1 MSPTQPTM
9 SDTPREDRP
18 GQGVAVTLFD
28 LRRSYGPIHA
38 LNGLNLD
45 IAPGEFV
52 ALLGPSGC
60 GKTTA
65 LRVLAGLEDA
75 DSGRV
80 EVGGTDITRVPTS
93 ARDMGM
99 VFQAYSLFPHM
110 TARQNVEF
118 GLRLRRIPAAR
129 RRARASDMLDL
140 VELSDHADRYAHQL
154 SGGQQQRVALAR
166 ALAIEPQ
173 VLLLDEPLSALDAKV
188 RVQLRDEIRRIQLE
202 VGTTTLFVTHDQEEA
217 LAVADRVGVMRS
229 GNLEQLASPHDLYA
243 RPATPFVADFVGLTN
258 RLRAIVE
265 GERASLLGTSVP
277 LLPGSVQRGHALV
290 LIRPESIAVTADP
303 AGRATVVSASFLGS
317 TGSLHAVTDSGEKVM
332 AQIDN
337 DAVATFSPGDLVT
350 LVPRPNPALAISAMD
365 AGEGASQAAPTDPGH
380 W

>member
-1 MSPTQPTM
+1 MSPTRMPV
-9 SDTPREDRP
+9 SDTVAAP
-18 GQGVAVTLFD
+18 GPGHGVAVTLTD
-28 LRRSYGPIHA
+28 LSRSYGSIHA
-38 LNGLNLD
+38 LDGLTLD

-80 EVGGTDITRVPTS
+80 EVGGKDITAVPTS

-110 TARQNVEF
+110 TARQNVAF
-118 GLRLRRIPAAR
+118 GLQLRRIPSAR
-129 RRARASDMLDL
+129 RRARAAEMLDL

-217 LAVADRVGVMRS
+217 LAVADRVGVMRA

-258 RLRAIVE
+258 RLHATVEDDRAQ
-265 GERASLLGTSVP
+265 LMGTWVP
-277 LLPGSVQRGHALV
+277 LLPGSTRRGAAFV

-303 AGRATVVSASFLGS
+303 AGRATVVTASFMGS
-317 TGSLHAVTDSGEKVM
+317 TGRLHAVTESGETVL

-337 DAVATFSPGDLVT
+337 DTVATFNPGDKVT
-350 LVPRPNPALAISAMD
+350 LVPRPNPALAV
-365 AGEGASQAAPTDPGH
+365 AAEEDT
-380 W
+380 

>member
-1 MSPTQPTM
+1 MSPLRLPP
-9 SDTPREDRP
+9 SDNAEDTRP
-18 GQGVAVTLFD
+18 GHGVAVTLSD
-28 LRRSYGPIHA
+28 LRRAYGPVRA
-38 LNGLNLD
+38 LDGLSLE
-45 IAPGEFV
+45 IAAGEFV

-80 EVGGTDITRVPTS
+80 EVGGKDITAVPTS

-118 GLRLRRIPAAR
+118 GLRLRRMPTAR
-129 RRARASDMLDL
+129 RRARAAEMLDL
-140 VELSDHADRYAHQL
+140 VGLSDQAERYAHQL

-166 ALAIEPQ
+166 ALAIAPQ

-188 RVQLRDEIRRIQLE
+188 RVQLRAEIRRIQLE

-217 LAVADRVGVMRS
+217 LAVADRVGVMRA
-229 GNLEQLASPHDLYA
+229 GNLEQLAAPQDLYS
-243 RPATPFVADFVGLTN
+243 RPATAFVADFVGLTN
-258 RLRAIVE
+258 RLPATVE
-265 GERASLLGTSVP
+265 GGRAQVLGTSLP
-277 LLPGSVQRGHALV
+277 LLPGSAQHGAAMV

-303 AGRATVVSASFLGS
+303 VGRATVVTASFLGA
-317 TGSLHAVTDSGEKVM
+317 TGLLHTVTESGETVV

-337 DAVATFSPGDLVT
+337 DAVATFNPGDKVT
-350 LVPRPNPALAISAMD
+350 LIPRPNPALAV
-365 AGEGASQAAPTDPGH
+365 AAN
-380 W
+380 

>member
-1 MSPTQPTM
+1 MPATHMPT
-9 SDTPREDRP
+9 SDTAARSGP
-18 GQGVAVTLFD
+18 GQGVAVALTE
-28 LRRSYGPIHA
+28 LRRSYGSIRA
-38 LNGLNLD
+38 LDGLTLN

-60 GKTTA
+60 GKTTV

-80 EVGGTDITRVPTS
+80 EVGGKDITSVPTS

-118 GLRLRRIPAAR
+118 GLQLRRIPSAR
-129 RRARASDMLDL
+129 RRERVAEILDL
-140 VELSDHADRYAHQL
+140 VELSDQADRYAHQM

-217 LAVADRVGVMRS
+217 LAVADRVGVMRA
-229 GNLEQLASPHDLYA
+229 GNLEQLAAPQELYS
-243 RPATPFVADFVGLTN
+243 RPATAFVAEFVGLTN
-258 RLRAIVE
+258 ALAATVE
-265 GERASLLGTSVP
+265 GDHALVLGTSVP
-277 LLPGSVQRGHALV
+277 LLPGSAQHGAATV
-290 LIRPESIAVTADP
+290 LIRPESIAVTTDP
-303 AGRATVVSASFLGS
+303 TGRATVVTASFLGA
-317 TGSLHAVTDSGEKVM
+317 TGLLRAVTESGETVM

-337 DAVATFSPGDLVT
+337 DAVATFIPGDKVT
-350 LVPRPNPALAISAMD
+350 LIPRPNPALAVRAD
-365 AGEGASQAAPTDPGH
+365 AR
-380 W
+380 

>member
-1 MSPTQPTM
+1 MSSLRMPAT
-9 SDTPREDRP
+9 DRP
-18 GQGVAVTLFD
+18 DGTRQGVAVALYD
-28 LRRSYGPIHA
+28 LRRAYGPVRA
-38 LNGLNLD
+38 LDGLTLD

-65 LRVLAGLEDA
+65 LRVLAGLEDP
-75 DSGRV
+75 DTGRV
-80 EVGGTDITRVPTS
+80 EVDGRDITATPTS

-118 GLRLRRIPAAR
+118 GLQLRRIPTAR
-129 RRARASDMLDL
+129 RRARGAEMLDL
-140 VELSDHADRYAHQL
+140 VGLSEEAERYAHQL

-188 RVQLRDEIRRIQLE
+188 RVQLRAEIRRIQLE

-217 LAVADRVGVMRS
+217 LAVADRVGVMRA
-229 GNLEQLASPHDLYA
+229 GNLEQLAAPQDLYS
-243 RPATPFVADFVGLTN
+243 RPATAFVADFVGLTN
-258 RLRAIVE
+258 RLPALVE
-265 GERASLLGTSVP
+265 GGRAQVLGTSVP
-277 LLPGSVQRGHALV
+277 LLPGSAQRGTATV

-303 AGRATVVSASFLGS
+303 AGRATVVTASFLGA
-317 TGSLHAVTDSGEKVM
+317 TGLLHTVTESGESVV

-337 DAVATFSPGDLVT
+337 EAVSTFNPGDKVT
-350 LVPRPNPALAISAMD
+350 LIPRPNPALAV
-365 AGEGASQAAPTDPGH
+365 AAD
-380 W
+380 

>member
-1 MSPTQPTM
+1 MSPTEMPV
-9 SDTPREDRP
+9 SDSMAGSEPDH
-18 GQGVAVTLFD
+18 GVAVTLFD
-28 LRRSYGPIHA
+28 LHRSYGPIRA
-38 LNGLNLD
+38 LDGLTLD

-60 GKTTA
+60 GKTTV

-80 EVGGTDITRVPTS
+80 EVGGKDITSVPTN

-110 TARQNVEF
+110 TVRQNVEF
-118 GLRLRRIPAAR
+118 GLRLRRIPSTR
-129 RRARASDMLDL
+129 RRTRVSEMLDL

-166 ALAIEPQ
+166 ALAIQPQ

-217 LAVADRVGVMRS
+217 LAVADRVGVMRA

-258 RLRAIVE
+258 RLRATVDR
-265 GERASLLGTSVP
+265 ERANLLGTSVP
-277 LLPGSVQRGHALV
+277 LLPGSVQRGAALV
-290 LIRPESIAVTADP
+290 LIRPESIAVTPDP
-303 AGRATVVSASFLGS
+303 DGRATVVTASFLGA
-317 TGSLHAVTDSGEKVM
+317 TGSLYAVTESGETVM

-337 DAVATFSPGDLVT
+337 DAVATFNPGDKVS
-350 LVPRPNPALAISAMD
+350 LVPRPNPALAV
-365 AGEGASQAAPTDPGH
+365 AAYADVSLVAPD
-380 W
+380 

>member
-1 MSPTQPTM
+1 MPPTHSPI
-9 SDTPREDRP
+9 SDTVAATAP
-18 GQGVAVTLFD
+18 GHGVAVTLSN
-28 LRRSYGPIHA
+28 LCRSYGPIHA
-38 LNGLNLD
+38 LDGLTLD

-80 EVGGTDITRVPTS
+80 EVGGKDITAVPTS

-118 GLRLRRIPAAR
+118 GLRLRRIPSAR
-129 RRARASDMLDL
+129 RRARVAEMLDL
-140 VELSDHADRYAHQL
+140 VELSDQAERYAHQM

-217 LAVADRVGVMRS
+217 LAVADRVGVMRA
-229 GNLEQLASPHDLYA
+229 GNLEQLASPQDLYA
-243 RPATPFVADFVGLTN
+243 RPATAFVADFVGLTN
-258 RLRAIVE
+258 RLQAIAE
-265 GERASLLGTSVP
+265 GDHAVLLGTSVP
-277 LLPGSVQRGHALV
+277 LLPGSAQRGPVLV
-290 LIRPESIAVTADP
+290 LIRPESIEVTADP
-303 AGRATVVSASFLGS
+303 TGRATVVSASFLGS
-317 TGSLHAVTDSGEKVM
+317 TARLHAVTDSGETVV

-337 DAVATFSPGDLVT
+337 DAVATFHPGDKVT
-350 LVPRPNPALAISAMD
+350 LAPRPNPALAV
-365 AGEGASQAAPTDPGH
+365 AAY
-380 W
+380 

>member
-1 MSPTQPTM
+1 MSPSQM
-9 SDTPREDRP
+9 RVSDKVAGTGP
-18 GQGVAVTLFD
+18 GDGVAVTLVD
-28 LRRSYGPIHA
+28 LRRSYGQIHA
-38 LNGLNLD
+38 LDGLTLE

-80 EVGGTDITRVPTS
+80 EVGGKDITSVPTS

-110 TARQNVEF
+110 TARENVEF

-129 RRARASDMLDL
+129 RRARASEMLDL
-140 VELSDHADRYAHQL
+140 VELTDHADRYAHQL

-217 LAVADRVGVMRS
+217 LAVADRVGVMRA

-258 RLRAIVE
+258 RLRATVR
-265 GERASLLGTSVP
+265 GERANLLGTSVP
-277 LLPGSVQRGHALV
+277 LLPGSVQSGDALV

-317 TGSLHAVTDSGEKVM
+317 TGSLHAVTESGENVM

-350 LVPRPNPALAISAMD
+350 LVPRPNPALAISAMEAEAV
-365 AGEGASQAAPTDPGH
+365 AGPAAAG
-380 W
+380 

>member
-1 MSPTQPTM
+1 MPPTQMPV
-9 SDTPREDRP
+9 SDSLAGSEP
-18 GQGVAVTLFD
+18 GRGVAVTLSD
-28 LRRSYGPIHA
+28 LRRSYGTIHA
-38 LNGLNLD
+38 LDGLTLD

-80 EVGGTDITRVPTS
+80 EVAGKDITAVPTS
-93 ARDMGM
+93 ERDMGM

-118 GLRLRRIPAAR
+118 GLRLRHIPSAR
-129 RRARASDMLDL
+129 RRTRASEMLDL

-217 LAVADRVGVMRS
+217 LAVADRVGVMRA

-258 RLRAIVE
+258 RLRATVD
-265 GERASLLGTSVP
+265 GQRAHLLGTSVP
-277 LLPGSVQRGHALV
+277 LLPGSVQRGAALV
-290 LIRPESIAVTADP
+290 LVRPESIAVTADP
-303 AGRATVVSASFLGS
+303 EGRATVVAASFLGA
-317 TGSLHAVTDSGEKVM
+317 TGSLHAMTESGEMVL

-337 DAVATFSPGDLVT
+337 DAVASFTPGDRVS
-350 LVPRPNPALAISAMD
+350 LVPRPNPALAVSAD
-365 AGEGASQAAPTDPGH
+365 LASPVIPDTSQEATI
-380 W
+380 

>member
-1 MSPTQPTM
+1 MSPLRMPANDNAD
-9 SDTPREDRP
+9 SNGP
-18 GQGVAVTLFD
+18 GQGVAVTLSN
-28 LRRSYGPIHA
+28 LRRAYGPVQA
-38 LNGLNLD
+38 LDGLTLE

-80 EVGGTDITRVPTS
+80 DVGGKDITAVPTS

-118 GLRLRRIPAAR
+118 GLQLRRMPTAR
-129 RRARASDMLDL
+129 RRARAAEMLDL
-140 VELSDHADRYAHQL
+140 VGLSDQAERYAHQL

-188 RVQLRDEIRRIQLE
+188 RAQLRDEIRRIQLE

-217 LAVADRVGVMRS
+217 LAVADRVGVMRA
-229 GNLEQLASPHDLYA
+229 GNLEQLATPQDLYS
-243 RPATPFVADFVGLTN
+243 RPATAFVADFVGLTN
-258 RLRAIVE
+258 RLRASVE
-265 GERASLLGTSVP
+265 AGRAQVLGTLVP
-277 LLPGSVQRGHALV
+277 LLPGSAPHGTATV

-303 AGRATVVSASFLGS
+303 AGRATVITASFLGS
-317 TGSLHAVTDSGEKVM
+317 TGHLHAVTESGETVV

-337 DAVATFSPGDLVT
+337 DAVATFNPGDKVT
-350 LVPRPNPALAISAMD
+350 LIPRPNPALAV
-365 AGEGASQAAPTDPGH
+365 AAD
-380 W
+380 

>member
-1 MSPTQPTM
+1 MSSLRMPAT
-9 SDTPREDRP
+9 DRP
-18 GQGVAVTLFD
+18 DGTRQGVAVALYD
-28 LRRSYGPIHA
+28 LRRAYGPVRA
-38 LNGLNLD
+38 LDGLTLD

-65 LRVLAGLEDA
+65 LRVLAGLEDP
-75 DSGRV
+75 DTGRV
-80 EVGGTDITRVPTS
+80 EVDGRDITATPTS

-118 GLRLRRIPAAR
+118 GLQLRRIPTAR
-129 RRARASDMLDL
+129 RRARGAEMLDL
-140 VELSDHADRYAHQL
+140 VGLSDEAERYAHQL

-188 RVQLRDEIRRIQLE
+188 RVQLRAEIRRIQLE

-217 LAVADRVGVMRS
+217 LAVADRVGVMRA
-229 GNLEQLASPHDLYA
+229 GNLEQLAAPQDLYS
-243 RPATPFVADFVGLTN
+243 RPATAFVADFVGLTN
-258 RLRAIVE
+258 RLPALVE
-265 GERASLLGTSVP
+265 GGRAQVLGTSVP
-277 LLPGSVQRGHALV
+277 LLPGSAQRGTATV

-303 AGRATVVSASFLGS
+303 AGRATVVTASFLGA
-317 TGSLHAVTDSGEKVM
+317 TGLLHTVTESGETVV

-337 DAVATFSPGDLVT
+337 EAVSTFNPGDKVT
-350 LVPRPNPALAISAMD
+350 LIPRPNPALAV
-365 AGEGASQAAPTDPGH
+365 AAD
-380 W
+380 